1 MDQVLKLTGSEI
13 KDFIQI
19 FLGFAHVEDCDSLR
33 SDLRLDDAGI
43 DELVNA
49 CNKNFEAKVETEKLQ
64 TIKQLIKRVKN
75 TAKVNQEALS
85 EV

>member
-13 KDFIQI
+13 KDFIQT

-49 CNKNFEAKVETEKLQ
+49 CNKNFEAKAETEKLQ
-64 TIKQLIKRVKN
+64 TVKQLIKRVKN
-75 TAKVNQEALS
+75 TAKINQEVLS